1 MPSHSTFSIKPIMKL
16 INKYYNADM
25 LCLNP
30 FAFTSN
36 IGITNDVNPNL
47 DTDYNLDATEF
58 LSLWSDE
65 SVDMV
70 LYDPPYTPSQLK
82 EHYDEL
88 KMQKRIIHMF
98 DANEMISQILL
109 NINIPLNSKGFP
121 INLFNDSMNH
131 FIALKAKEI
140 QLIQK
145 IEKYVKK
152 YPIFE
157 SELNDLLI
165 GLKDDFLK
173 YY

>member
-82 EHYDEL
+82 EHYDEYPESKAL
-88 KMQKRIIHMF
+88 YYTSKQNYWSNQKNIIS
-98 DANEMISQILL
+98 NIVKPNGYVISFGYDTNGIGKKRGFEIIEILL
-109 NINIPLNSKGFP
+109 VAHGGGHNDTLCTVERKINQTK
-121 INLFNDSMNH
+121 
-131 FIALKAKEI
+131 
-140 QLIQK
+140 LI
-145 IEKYVKK
+145 
-152 YPIFE
+152 
-157 SELNDLLI
+157 
-165 GLKDDFLK
+165 
-173 YY
+173 

>member
-1 MPSHSTFSIKPIMKL
+1 MIINRKWHMPSHSTFSIKPIMKL

-82 EHYDEL
+82 EHYDEYPESKAL
-88 KMQKRIIHMF
+88 YYTSKQNYWSNQKNIIS
-98 DANEMISQILL
+98 NIVKPNGYVISFGYDTNGIGKKRGFEIIEILL
-109 NINIPLNSKGFP
+109 VAHGGGHNDTLCTVERKINQTK
-121 INLFNDSMNH
+121 
-131 FIALKAKEI
+131 
-140 QLIQK
+140 LI
-145 IEKYVKK
+145 
-152 YPIFE
+152 
-157 SELNDLLI
+157 
-165 GLKDDFLK
+165 
-173 YY
+173 